1 MLPPFDPKA
10 RNISES
16 SAKARELY
24 RDEPFWLELNQ
35 TVYALDTTTIDFLL
49 IAFPLAQ
56 FRRRTSA
63 VKLHILLDLRGS
75 IPTVVVVTG

>member
-1 MLPPFDPKA
+1 LA
-10 RNISES
+10 RTNC
-16 SAKARELY
+16 
-24 RDEPFWLELNQ
+24 
-35 TVYALDTTTIDFLL
+35 YALDTTTIDLLL

-75 IPTVVVVTG
+75 IPAVVVVTG